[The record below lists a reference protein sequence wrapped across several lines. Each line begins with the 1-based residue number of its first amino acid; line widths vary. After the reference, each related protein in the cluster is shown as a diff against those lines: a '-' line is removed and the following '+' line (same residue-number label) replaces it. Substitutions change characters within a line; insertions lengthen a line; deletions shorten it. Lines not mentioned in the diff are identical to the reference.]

1 MSMMFA
7 TAAMGTRFEI
17 VIDDAESTHTRAVG
31 ELAIA
36 EIERLHRQLS
46 FFASDSMVSHI
57 NRCASLAPVRVDA
70 DMFSLLCDAQTVW
83 RESRGR
89 FDITRGT
96 GMDSVH
102 LDESARTIRFLRDGI
117 SIDLGGIAK
126 GHAVDRAA
134 AVLREHGITSALV
147 HGGTSSISAVGAP
160 TGGASGWRI
169 AIAPSL
175 AHEVVLCDE
184 TMSVSSSALRNHI
197 IDPATRTFTTHTRTA
212 AITGPCA
219 RLGDA
224 WSTAAAVA
232 GSRPEGLGPEW
243 RCIIE

>member
-1 MSMMFA
+1 MGMMFA

-17 VIDDAESTHTRAVG
+17 VIDDAETVRSRAVG

-46 FFASDSMVSHI
+46 YFAADSLVSHI
-57 NRCASLAPVRVDA
+57 NRNAYAAPVRVDA
-70 DMFSLLCDAQTVW
+70 DTFGLLLDAQAVW
-83 RESRGR
+83 RQSGGA

-96 GMDSVH
+96 GMDGVV
-102 LDESARTIRFLRDGI
+102 LDEDARTVRFLCDVI

-134 AVLREHGITSALV
+134 SVLREHGVMSALV

-160 TGGASGWRI
+160 SDNTGGWRI
-169 AIAPSL
+169 AIAPSHT
-175 AHEVVLCDE
+175 HEVMLRDE
-184 TMSVSSSALRNHI
+184 TLSVSSSSLREHI
-197 IDPATRTFTTHTRTA
+197 IDPATRTYTTNIRTA
-212 AITGPCA
+212 AITGPSA

-232 GSRPEGLGPEW
+232 GTRPAGLGPEW